1 VEACEKTVIMCLEWL
16 SRILKLKPSSRAGI
30 EKAKESE
37 DVDCISSFHDL
48 DVFKLMKTHVLGS
61 LHDSEINLHS

>member
-1 VEACEKTVIMCLEWL
+1 MFLAALEDL
-16 SRILKLKPSSRAGI
+16 GKLKPSSRAGI

-37 DVDCISSFHDL
+37 DADYISSFHDL